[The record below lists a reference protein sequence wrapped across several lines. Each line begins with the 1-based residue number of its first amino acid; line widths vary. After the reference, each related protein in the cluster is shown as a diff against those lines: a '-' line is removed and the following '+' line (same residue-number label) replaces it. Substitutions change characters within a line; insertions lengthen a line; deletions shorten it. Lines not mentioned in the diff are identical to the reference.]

1 MFNVI
6 FIFEDSSRLSWL
18 VEANSERSAV
28 NAVLNKTKRTEN
40 PSFVII
46 EKPCIIASD
55 EDIDLLGKFESWGG
69 EYENVF
75 NIENKLAEIVDIGGI
90 RVCLG
95 SLAERENLLKYLG
108 ECK

>member
-1 MFNVI
+1 MFSVS

-28 NAVLNKTKRTEN
+28 NAVLNRTKTVKK
-40 PSFVII
+40 PKFVII
-46 EKPCIIASD
+46 EKPCIIASN

-75 NIENKLAEIVDIGGI
+75 YIENKLAEIIDIGGI
-90 RVCLG
+90 KVCLG
-95 SLAERENLLKYLG
+95 SLAEHTDLLKYLG
-108 ECK
+108 EQQ

>member
-6 FIFEDSSRLSWL
+6 FVFEDGSRLCWL

-28 NAVLNKTKRTEN
+28 NAVLNKTKRVDN
-40 PSFVII
+40 PNFVII
-46 EKPCIIASD
+46 EKPCIVASD

-90 RVCLG
+90 RVCIG
-95 SLAERENLLKYLG
+95 SLAERADLLNMLEK
-108 ECK
+108 